1 MAHVN
6 DAPRGPADI
15 PIRAVTRGAK
25 LAALP
30 LGMAGRATLGL
41 GKRIG
46 GKPAEMVTA
55 EIQARTAEQIFK
67 TLGEL
72 KGGAMKFGQAL
83 SVFEA
88 ALPEAVVAPYR
99 AALVKLQ
106 EAAPPL
112 PARVV
117 TEVMQKNLGPAW
129 RELFTEFDTKAVAAA
144 SIGQVHRA
152 MWSDGRDVAVKIQY
166 PGAGEALLGDLNQ
179 ISRLAR
185 LFGSLVP
192 GLDIKALM
200 VELKARVAEELD
212 YALEADS
219 QRAFAA
225 AFAGDPDFCVP
236 QVVHQSGN
244 VIVTEWID
252 GTPLSKV
259 ITDGDQET
267 RNRAGVLY
275 HRFHMSSPTRVGKL
289 HADPHPGNFRMLAD
303 GRLGVLDFGAVNHLP
318 EGIPPAIGVLLG
330 QALRGEAQAVVDGLR
345 AEGFLKPSINLD
357 ADKALAYL
365 LPFLEPITAVDF
377 QFSRAW
383 LRAQGQRIG
392 DPRSPNYST
401 GLQFNLPPRYLLL
414 HRVWL
419 GSIGVLCQL
428 EAAGPWRQELADWLP
443 GAKSLLNLPFE
454 PPTP

>member
-1 MAHVN
+1 MADVS

-15 PIRAVTRGAK
+15 PIRAMTRGAK

-46 GKPAEMVTA
+46 GKPAELVTA

-88 ALPEAVVAPYR
+88 ALPEPMIAPYR
-99 AALVKLQ
+99 ATLVKLQ

-112 PARVV
+112 PARTVY
-117 TEVMQKNLGPAW
+117 EVMNSSLGADW
-129 RELFTEFDTKAVAAA
+129 RELFAEFEPRAVAAA
-144 SIGQVHRA
+144 SVGQVHRA
-152 MWSDGRDVAVKIQY
+152 TWSDGRDVAVKIQY

-200 VELKARVAEELD
+200 VELKERVAEELD

-225 AFAGDPDFCVP
+225 AFADDPDFCVP
-236 QVVHQSGN
+236 RVVHQAGN
-244 VIVTEWID
+244 VLVTEWID

-259 ITDGDQET
+259 ISEGDSET

-289 HADPHPGNFRMLAD
+289 HADPHPGNFRMLPD
-303 GRLGVLDFGAVNHLP
+303 GRLGVLDFGAVNQLP
-318 EGIPPAIGVLLG
+318 AGIPPAVGVLLG
-330 QALRGEAQAVVDGLR
+330 HALRGEAQAVIDGLR
-345 AEGFLKPSINLD
+345 AEGFLKPNIDLD
-357 ADKALAYL
+357 PDKALAYL
-365 LPFLEPITAVDF
+365 LPFLEPVRVENF
-377 QFSRAW
+377 QFTRAW
-383 LRAQGQRIG
+383 LRAQGTRIG
-392 DPRSPNYST
+392 DPRSPNYYT
-401 GLQFNLPPRYLLL
+401 GLQFNLPPQYLLL

-428 EAAGPWRQELADWLP
+428 EASGPWREELIDWLP
-443 GAKSLLNLPFE
+443 GAESLRDLPYA
-454 PPTP
+454 

>member
-1 MAHVN
+1 MAGMS
-6 DAPRGPADI
+6 DATRGPADI

-30 LGMAGRATLGL
+30 LGMAGRATIGL

-46 GKPAEMVTA
+46 GRPAEVVTA

-88 ALPEAVVAPYR
+88 ALPEPLIAPYR
-99 AALVKLQ
+99 ATLVKLQ

-112 PARVV
+112 PAKVV
-117 TEVMQKNLGPAW
+117 TDVMQRNLGPTW
-129 RELFTEFDTKAVAAA
+129 RDLFAEFDTKAVAAA
-144 SIGQVHRA
+144 SVGQVHRA
-152 MWSDGRDVAVKIQY
+152 TWSDGRDVAVKIQY

-185 LFGSLVP
+185 LFGALAP
-192 GLDIKALM
+192 GLDIKTLM
-200 VELKARVAEELD
+200 AELKERVAEELD
-212 YALEADS
+212 YALEAES
-219 QRAFAA
+219 QKGFAA
-225 AFAGDPDFCVP
+225 GFAGDPDFCVP
-236 QVVHQSGN
+236 RVVHQSGN
-244 VIVTEWID
+244 VLVTEWID
-252 GTPLSKV
+252 GTPLSK
-259 ITDGDQET
+259 IISEGDQET

-275 HRFHMSSPTRVGKL
+275 HRFHLSSPSRVGML

-303 GRLGVLDFGAVNHLP
+303 GRLGVLDFGAVNRLP
-318 EGIPPAIGVLLG
+318 EGVPPAVGVMLG
-330 QALRGEAQAVVDGLR
+330 QALRGEAKAVVDGLR
-345 AEGFLKPSINLD
+345 AEGFLKPSID
-357 ADKALAYL
+357 IDPDKALAYL
-365 LPFLEPITAVDF
+365 MPFLEPVTVEEF
-377 QFSRAW
+377 QFTRAW
-383 LRAQGQRIG
+383 LRAQGQRVG
-392 DPRSPNYST
+392 DPRSPNYYT

-428 EAAGPWRQELADWLP
+428 EACGRWREELIDWLP
-443 GAKSLLNLPFE
+443 GAESLRDLPY
-454 PPTP
+454 TN

>member
-1 MAHVN
+1 MS
-6 DAPRGPADI
+6 DASRGPADI
-15 PIRAVTRGAK
+15 PIRAMTRGAK

-55 EIQARTAEQIFK
+55 EIQARTAEQVFK

-72 KGGAMKFGQAL
+72 KGGAMKFGQTL
-83 SVFEA
+83 SIMEA
-88 ALPEAVVAPYR
+88 AMPEAVVAPYR

-112 PARVV
+112 PAKTVV
-117 TEVMQKNLGPAW
+117 EVMQKNLGPDW
-129 RELFTEFDTKAVAAA
+129 RAHFAEFDTKAVAAA

-152 MWSDGRDVAVKIQY
+152 TWSDGRDVAVKIQY
-166 PGAGEALLGDLNQ
+166 PGAGEALLGDLNH

-200 VELKARVAEELD
+200 VELKERVAEELD

-225 AFAGDPDFCVP
+225 GFAGDPDFCVP

-259 ITDGDQET
+259 ITDGDQAT
-267 RNRAGVLY
+267 RDRAGVLY
-275 HRFHMSSPTRVGKL
+275 HRFHMSSPGRVGKL
-289 HADPHPGNFRMLAD
+289 HADPHPGNFRMLPD

-318 EGIPPAIGVLLG
+318 EGIPPTIGVLLG
-330 QALRGEAQAVVDGLR
+330 HALRGEAQAVVDGLR
-345 AEGFLKPSINLD
+345 AEGFLKPSIDLD
-357 ADKALAYL
+357 PDKALAYL
-365 LPFLEPITAVDF
+365 LPFLEPITTPTF
-377 QFSRAW
+377 QFTRAW

-392 DPRSPNYST
+392 DPRSPSYYT
-401 GLQFNLPPRYLLL
+401 GLQFNLPPSYLLL

-419 GSIGVLCQL
+419 GSVGVLCQL
-428 EAAGPWRQELADWLP
+428 EATGPWREELIDWLP
-443 GAKSLLNLPFE
+443 GAESLRDLPYDS
-454 PPTP
+454 PAS

>member
-1 MAHVN
+1 MS
-6 DAPRGPADI
+6 DATRGPADI

-30 LGMAGRATLGL
+30 LGMAGRATIGL

-46 GKPAEMVTA
+46 GRPAEVVTA

-88 ALPEAVVAPYR
+88 ALPEPLIAPYR
-99 AALVKLQ
+99 ATLVKLQ

-112 PARVV
+112 PAKVV
-117 TEVMQKNLGPAW
+117 TDVMQRNLGPTW
-129 RELFTEFDTKAVAAA
+129 RDLFAEFDTKAVAAA
-144 SIGQVHRA
+144 SVGQVHRA
-152 MWSDGRDVAVKIQY
+152 TWSDGRDVAVKIQY

-185 LFGSLVP
+185 IFGALAP
-192 GLDIKALM
+192 GLDIKTLM
-200 VELKARVAEELD
+200 AELKERVAEELD
-212 YALEADS
+212 YALEAES
-219 QRAFAA
+219 QKGFAA
-225 AFAGDPDFCVP
+225 GFAGDPDFCVP
-236 QVVHQSGN
+236 GVVHQSGN
-244 VIVTEWID
+244 VLVTEWID
-252 GTPLSKV
+252 GTPLSK
-259 ITDGDQET
+259 IISEGDQET

-275 HRFHMSSPTRVGKL
+275 HRFHLSSPSRVGML

-303 GRLGVLDFGAVNHLP
+303 GRLGVLDFGAVNRLP
-318 EGIPPAIGVLLG
+318 EGVPPAVGVMLG

-345 AEGFLKPSINLD
+345 AEGFLKPSIDLD
-357 ADKALAYL
+357 PDKALAYL
-365 LPFLEPITAVDF
+365 MPFLEPVTVEEF

-383 LRAQGQRIG
+383 LRAQGQRVG
-392 DPRSPNYST
+392 DPRSPNYYT

-428 EAAGPWRQELADWLP
+428 EASGRWREELIDWLP
-443 GAKSLLNLPFE
+443 GAESLRDLPYAN
-454 PPTP
+454 

>member
-1 MAHVN
+1 MS
-6 DAPRGPADI
+6 DATRGPADI

-30 LGMAGRATLGL
+30 LGMAGRATIGL

-46 GKPAEMVTA
+46 GRPAEVVTA

-88 ALPEAVVAPYR
+88 ALPEPLIAPYR
-99 AALVKLQ
+99 ATLVKLQ

-112 PARVV
+112 PAKVV
-117 TEVMQKNLGPAW
+117 TDVMQRNLGPTW
-129 RELFTEFDTKAVAAA
+129 RDLFAEFDTKAVAAA
-144 SIGQVHRA
+144 SVGQVHRA
-152 MWSDGRDVAVKIQY
+152 TWSDGRDVAVKIQY

-185 LFGSLVP
+185 LFGALAP
-192 GLDIKALM
+192 GLDIKTLM
-200 VELKARVAEELD
+200 AELKERVAEELD
-212 YALEADS
+212 YALEAES
-219 QRAFAA
+219 QKGFAA
-225 AFAGDPDFCVP
+225 GFADDPDFCVP
-236 QVVHQSGN
+236 RVVHQSGN
-244 VIVTEWID
+244 VLVTEWID
-252 GTPLSKV
+252 GTPLSK
-259 ITDGDQET
+259 IISEGDQET

-275 HRFHMSSPTRVGKL
+275 HRFHLSSPSRVGML

-303 GRLGVLDFGAVNHLP
+303 GRLGVLDFGAVNRLP
-318 EGIPPAIGVLLG
+318 EGVPPAVGVMLG
-330 QALRGEAQAVVDGLR
+330 QALRGEAKAVVDGLR
-345 AEGFLKPSINLD
+345 AEGFLKPSID
-357 ADKALAYL
+357 IDPDKALAYL
-365 LPFLEPITAVDF
+365 MPFLEPVTVEEF
-377 QFSRAW
+377 QFTRAW
-383 LRAQGQRIG
+383 LRAQGQRVG
-392 DPRSPNYST
+392 DPRSPNYYT

-428 EAAGPWRQELADWLP
+428 EAAGPWREELIDWLP
-443 GAKSLLNLPFE
+443 GAEGLRDLPYGA
-454 PPTP
+454 

>member
-1 MAHVN
+1 VS
-6 DAPRGPADI
+6 DASRGPADI

-46 GKPAEMVTA
+46 GRPAEVVTA

-88 ALPEAVVAPYR
+88 ALPETVVGPYR

-112 PARVV
+112 PARTVV
-117 TEVMQKNLGPAW
+117 EVMQTSLGPDW
-129 RELFTEFDTKAVAAA
+129 RELFSEFDTKAVAAA
-144 SIGQVHRA
+144 SVGQVHRA
-152 MWSDGRDVAVKIQY
+152 TWSDGREVAVKIQY

-200 VELKARVAEELD
+200 VELKERVAEELD

-225 AFAGDPDFCVP
+225 GFAGDPDFCVP
-236 QVVHQSGN
+236 QVVHQAGN
-244 VIVTEWID
+244 VLVTEWIE
-252 GTPLSKV
+252 GTPLSQV
-259 ITDGDQET
+259 IASGDQET

-289 HADPHPGNFRMLAD
+289 HADPHPGNFRMLPD
-303 GRLGVLDFGAVNHLP
+303 GRLGVLDFGAVNQLP
-318 EGIPPAIGVLLG
+318 EGIPPAVGVLLG
-330 QALRGEAQAVVDGLR
+330 HALRGEAQEVVDGLR
-345 AEGFLKPSINLD
+345 AEGFLKPSID
-357 ADKALAYL
+357 IDPDKALAYL
-365 LPFLEPITAVDF
+365 LPFLEPVTVENF
-377 QFSRAW
+377 QFTRAW

-392 DPRSPNYST
+392 DPRSPNYYT

-428 EAAGPWRQELADWLP
+428 EAAGPWREELIDWLP
-443 GAKSLLNLPFE
+443 GAEGLRDLPYDA
-454 PPTP
+454 

>member
-1 MAHVN
+1 MS
-6 DAPRGPADI
+6 DATRGPADI

-30 LGMAGRATLGL
+30 LGMAGRATIGL

-46 GKPAEMVTA
+46 GRPAEVVTA

-88 ALPEAVVAPYR
+88 ALPEPLIAPYR
-99 AALVKLQ
+99 ATLVKLQ

-112 PARVV
+112 PAKVV
-117 TEVMQKNLGPAW
+117 TDVMQRNLGPTW
-129 RELFTEFDTKAVAAA
+129 RDLFAEFDTKAVAAA
-144 SIGQVHRA
+144 SVGQVHRA
-152 MWSDGRDVAVKIQY
+152 TWSDGRDVAVKIQY

-185 LFGSLVP
+185 LFGALAP
-192 GLDIKALM
+192 GLDIKTLM
-200 VELKARVAEELD
+200 AELKERVAEELD
-212 YALEADS
+212 YALEAES
-219 QRAFAA
+219 QKGFAA
-225 AFAGDPDFCVP
+225 GFADDPDFCVP
-236 QVVHQSGN
+236 RVVHQSGN
-244 VIVTEWID
+244 VLVTEWID
-252 GTPLSKV
+252 GTPLSK
-259 ITDGDQET
+259 IISEGDQET

-275 HRFHMSSPTRVGKL
+275 HRFHLSSPSRVGML

-303 GRLGVLDFGAVNHLP
+303 GRLGVLDFGAVNRLP
-318 EGIPPAIGVLLG
+318 EGVPPAVGVMLG
-330 QALRGEAQAVVDGLR
+330 QALRGEAKAVVDGLR
-345 AEGFLKPSINLD
+345 AEGFLKPSID
-357 ADKALAYL
+357 IDPDKALAYL
-365 LPFLEPITAVDF
+365 MPFLEPVTVEEF
-377 QFSRAW
+377 QFTRAW
-383 LRAQGQRIG
+383 LRAQGQRVG
-392 DPRSPNYST
+392 DPRSPNYYT

-428 EAAGPWRQELADWLP
+428 EACGRWREELIDWLP
-443 GAKSLLNLPFE
+443 GAESLRDLPY
-454 PPTP
+454 TN